1 MNELKKER
9 KVVFDKMTKV
19 RETLNKYNKEIDEC
33 KSVLDTNKDMKKGEN
48 EKLNPFLEE
57 KKKEKDDKIIE
68 LKEQRK
74 NANKKYYDSLKAYE
88 EQQQHIEKINF
99 MTKVKARIQREAER
113 AAREAEEQALIE
125 EEQKLANIDP
135 YKEEADLCQL
145 LIDYCKKLMPQEA
158 KGDQPKEQTA
168 EEKKDIEAILAT
180 GDYKKEKVT
189 LFTKTQEDLF
199 NVGGAKGGKGKKGKG
214 KGKKEEANANKPES
228 LNHKFDVLGFFES
241 LKVAPPMFTSKLEGT
256 IKILQEKKEYFEAQ
270 TEKAAEDKVEPKE
283 EDAQK
288 KAPEKK
294 KQKALN
300 FQEEEFPSI

>member
-158 KGDQPKEQTA
+158 KKNQPKEQTA
-168 EEKKDIEAILAT
+168 EEKKDI
-180 GDYKKEKVT
+180 D
-189 LFTKTQEDLF
+189 
-199 NVGGAKGGKGKKGKG
+199 
-214 KGKKEEANANKPES
+214 
-228 LNHKFDVLGFFES
+228 
-241 LKVAPPMFTSKLEGT
+241 
-256 IKILQEKKEYFEAQ
+256 
-270 TEKAAEDKVEPKE
+270 
-283 EDAQK
+283 
-288 KAPEKK
+288 
-294 KQKALN
+294 
-300 FQEEEFPSI
+300 